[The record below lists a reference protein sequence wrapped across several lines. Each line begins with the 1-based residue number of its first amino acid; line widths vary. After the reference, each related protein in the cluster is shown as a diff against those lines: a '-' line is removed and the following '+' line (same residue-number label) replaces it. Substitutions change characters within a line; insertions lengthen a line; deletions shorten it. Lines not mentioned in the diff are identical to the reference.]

1 MQKADRQS
9 RIIHTFIKLDIKR
22 LIIKLHDNLPY
33 VNICQFTISIQ
44 FYYSNKAVQTLGKQ
58 PVKTKCLRLTDGA
71 DVDFVTKSKNHF
83 LTGVTGW
90 LGAHKKKSKLF
101 HKNFSASKFTK
112 RH

>member
-9 RIIHTFIKLDIKR
+9 RIILTFIKLDIKR

-44 FYYSNKAVQTLGKQ
+44 FYYSNKAVQSLGKQ

-90 LGAHKKKSKLF
+90 LGAHKKSKLF